1 MANDKDDT
9 GKFDPSIIE
18 ERIITPSTLET
29 IDEAVYRYV
38 DESFNIACQTHEGF
52 NKVPVLWLSAERAF
66 QIKNNRDVRND
77 GDFLVLPI
85 ITVERTSVVKDPT
98 RKGIFYGNIP
108 PIADAQGGSIVVSR
122 RINQDKTQ
130 NFTNADAHRY
140 AKGGAHQFNFP
151 NKNANKVVYQSMSI
165 PMPVYVTMNYDI
177 VMTTQYQQQMN
188 QMVTPFIS
196 RPGGINTFTI
206 QRDGHQYEAFIQ
218 ENFSQ
223 NNNVASL
230 GEDERSYQTTVSVE
244 VLGYLIGDDVNQEQ
258 PKIVIRE
265 NVVEVKLPREHVIV
279 GDIPQDID
287 KRGFYRD

>member
-38 DESFNIACQTHEGF
+38 DESFNIACQTHE
-52 NKVPVLWLSAERAF
+52 VPVLWLSAERAF

-85 ITVERTSVVKDPT
+85 ITVERTSVVKDPA

-130 NFTNADAHRY
+130 NFTNADTHRY
-140 AKGGAHQFNFP
+140 AKGGTHQFNFP